1 MWPSSSLRTSVNL
14 VHMEA
19 IRVRTARTN
28 NLSSAFLQMAMTMN
42 TFKKSLTSEQYSSY
56 KDKLNHLQHLMAH
69 TQSDSPLF
77 AYPTAPAAML
87 AALPAA
93 PVTAAEIKSQPELP
107 IPLAVNEFAPPLAT
121 EAATTVRTA
130 VDPSPIAATPITPS
144 ADEARDDESD
154 DGDTDETKTATPNAE
169 ASTSST
175 DADDEDQDD
184 SAS

>member
-1 MWPSSSLRTSVNL
+1 
-14 VHMEA
+14 
-19 IRVRTARTN
+19 
-28 NLSSAFLQMAMTMN
+28 
-42 TFKKSLTSEQYSSY
+42 
-56 KDKLNHLQHLMAH
+56 MAH
-69 TQSDSPLF
+69 TQADSPLF

-107 IPLAVNEFAPPLAT
+107 IPLAVNEFAPPLAP

-169 ASTSST
+169 ASTSSQ